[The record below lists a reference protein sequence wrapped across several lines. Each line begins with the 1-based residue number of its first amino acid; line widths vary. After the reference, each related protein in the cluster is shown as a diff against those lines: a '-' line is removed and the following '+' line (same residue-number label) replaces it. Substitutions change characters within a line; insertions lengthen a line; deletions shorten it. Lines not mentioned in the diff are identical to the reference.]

1 MKKQVMIVR
10 IYGAMGADE
19 KIRVYRAFFTESKYI
34 IVFECE
40 EDNYINDNGEV
51 ITEIY
56 IMERDLFESHLKEMK
71 NIVVLHEIQQEL
83 LPMGGYTPDE
93 IVEAIRPENKDELIN
108 SITKGEG
115 FQEWTDAVYMFF
127 KGVESKRLEQV

>member
-1 MKKQVMIVR
+1 MKQVMTVR

-19 KIRVYRAFFTESKYI
+19 KIRLYRAFFTESKYV

-40 EDNYINDNGEV
+40 EGNYINDKGEV
-51 ITEIY
+51 ITEIS
-56 IMERDLFESHLKEMK
+56 IMEKDLFESFLNSQK
-71 NIVVLHEIQQEL
+71 NVVVLHELQQEL

-93 IVEAIRPENKDELIN
+93 IVEAIRPENKDKLFN
-108 SITKGEG
+108 SIVQGEG